1 MGHATHSSREQ
12 SGGRDF
18 TRIDFVRLL
27 KAQTRRGQ
35 CELRVCES
43 GYVCVC
49 GKCKCRAEFC
59 ANKWKASAKAMKI
72 KSYDALTAAVKRLN
86 LPLLRVPAWA
96 LPFTMPLSLYL
107 PPFLYVTLYVTPSL
121 CVSPLQ
127 VTIFVAYIRAC
138 FIIFYHLLGKLCSRK
153 TTTTNNNNWLLLLM
167 QNVFQLNVPTPAP
180 SALRVVNSNEM
191 RARAGHVIH
200 ANMANKNYNS

>member
-1 MGHATHSSREQ
+1 MGSVAFRANGACHSQFKRAEW
-12 SGGRDF
+12 GKDF

-35 CELRVCES
+35 CELRVCEC
-43 GYVCVC
+43 VCVQLC
-49 GKCKCRAEFC
+49 VCVRQVQVQSRVLCKQMKSERESDENQKLRRFDGGC
-59 ANKWKASAKAMKI
+59 KKI
-72 KSYDALTAAVKRLN
+72 KLATAQSARLSS
-86 LPLLRVPAWA
+86 
-96 LPFTMPLSLYL
+96 PFHYATLALSLSI

-167 QNVFQLNVPTPAP
+167 QNVFQLNVPTPPPVRLA
-180 SALRVVNSNEM
+180 SS
-191 RARAGHVIH
+191 
-200 ANMANKNYNS
+200 